1 MNLGIWAALLWVL
14 FAGIANTAMKYIA
27 TDYKN
32 NYTALLLQYVSMAVF
47 ALLYVFTISTLQ
59 GTSVFP
65 TLDMQ
70 SFLIL
75 VIVGVIG
82 FIGIAFL
89 FKAFDHL
96 NAGVTMIVAQTSV
109 FMMFF
114 VNIWLFAG
122 AEKLGLIQIILSLV
136 FFVIIAQ
143 FLWTQSWD
151 SKFRLNWAIVYPLI
165 TAVCWTVFFVGNT
178 WFVKNAIMTPVQS
191 VFATESIILVVALIW
206 YLFVFRGSFR
216 DVGLSFRK
224 QHILPFVVIGLCNVG
239 ANFLFY
245 YGYLDNPANIINFM
259 RLFGIVVTAVLSWIF
274 LRDILTKKQILLM
287 VSAFVVLM
295 LFIFL

>member
-1 MNLGIWAALLWVL
+1 M
-14 FAGIANTAMKYIA
+14 
-27 TDYKN
+27 
-32 NYTALLLQYVSMAVF
+32 
-47 ALLYVFTISTLQ
+47 
-59 GTSVFP
+59 
-65 TLDMQ
+65 
-70 SFLIL
+70 
-75 VIVGVIG
+75 
-82 FIGIAFL
+82 
-89 FKAFDHL
+89 
-96 NAGVTMIVAQTSV
+96 
-109 FMMFF
+109 
-114 VNIWLFAG
+114 
-122 AEKLGLIQIILSLV
+122 
-136 FFVIIAQ
+136 
-143 FLWTQSWD
+143 
-151 SKFRLNWAIVYPLI
+151 
-165 TAVCWTVFFVGNT
+165 GNT